1 MCCNLCAWCAVCVP
15 LFLLNFALEI
25 ALKKP
30 AKYVW
35 IWIVQSPSAQ
45 TRSNFKP
52 ILGFWSHSGACS
64 TKHVP
69 MLVDFL
75 KFRTLSTPG
84 WLHQY
89 VNIHTYILYLYIYVY
104 IYIHI
109 SINMYMSVAFVCIH
123 VLCSISTCC
132 VLCTFNRIYFYAAG
146 TMIHHLRCLK
156 ILTPIWPILLSF
168 SWAHLPL
175 KFTTSPHV
183 RPAWPL
189 CWVGAQS

>member
-1 MCCNLCAWCAVCVP
+1 MLQSLRLCAVCVP

-69 MLVDFL
+69 MLVDFF

-89 VNIHTYILYLYIYVY
+89 VNIHTYILYLYLCLYLYTHLHKHVYVCSICMYTCAVQY
-104 IYIHI
+104 IY
-109 SINMYMSVAFVCIH
+109 M
-123 VLCSISTCC
+123 LR
-132 VLCTFNRIYFYAAG
+132 LCTFNRIYFYAAG

-156 ILTPIWPILLSF
+156 ILTPICSHF
-168 SWAHLPL
+168 HGH
-175 KFTTSPHV
+175 TS
-183 RPAWPL
+183 L
-189 CWVGAQS
+189 